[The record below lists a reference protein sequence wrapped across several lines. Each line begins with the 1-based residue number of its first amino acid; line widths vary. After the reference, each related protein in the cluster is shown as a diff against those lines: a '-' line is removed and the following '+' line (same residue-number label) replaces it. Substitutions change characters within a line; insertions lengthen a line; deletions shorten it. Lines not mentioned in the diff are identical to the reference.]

1 MDQLSAGVPVA
12 IHLETHIKQNDDVSD
27 YRLDADGQLVQMGDN
42 LYLRYLEPNEETQ
55 EQTPVTMKFTP
66 DGAVHL
72 TRNGE
77 AELRL
82 HFISGKRVT
91 ARYQTPYGIMPIET
105 VTPLLETSFQERPF
119 SGNVKIDYLLYA
131 GDKLVGNYKIRLQF
145 TA

>member
-1 MDQLSAGVPVA
+1 MDRRSASVPVA
-12 IHLETHIKQNDDVSD
+12 IHLQTRIKQEENVSD
-27 YRLDADGQLVQMGDN
+27 YRLDVDGQLVQMGDN
-42 LYLRYLEPNEETQ
+42 LYLRYLEPDEETGDK
-55 EQTPVTMKFTP
+55 TPVTMKFTP

-91 ARYQTPYGIMPIET
+91 ARYRTPYGIMPIET
-105 VTPLLETSFQERPF
+105 VTPFLEADFQERPF

-131 GDKLVGNYKIRLQF
+131 GEELVGNYKIRLQF